1 MDFPGDPVVKTL
13 FSNAR
18 GVGSI
23 PVQGARIPHALL
35 PKTQRENRKN
45 IVTKSIKTFKRVH
58 IKKSLKKK
66 KKELLIS
73 KKYFWKTKQ
82 KFIYLIYH
90 LHNKIQ
96 SIEQHTINI
105 KITFRLHVHVDC
117 KMHLNVRNI

>member
-66 KKELLIS
+66 KKNYSSL
-73 KKYFWKTKQ
+73 
-82 KFIYLIYH
+82 
-90 LHNKIQ
+90 
-96 SIEQHTINI
+96 
-105 KITFRLHVHVDC
+105 
-117 KMHLNVRNI
+117 RNIFGKPNRNLFILFITSTIRYNQLNNIPSISR